1 MYNFKRDLSTGGT
14 LMHLKDIGNLETFF
28 EEVANRTS
36 RMDLKSYDFV
46 NDPDCVVI
54 SKI

>member
-1 MYNFKRDLSTGGT
+1 MFHIKDLS
-14 LMHLKDIGNLETFF
+14 NLEAYF

-36 RMDLKSYDFV
+36 RMDLKSYDFE